1 MENKETYNP
10 EEVMELVSLYNGLI
24 RTSLYIRPTVEMIN
38 AGVRQTDAK
47 DILEYLAI
55 TPENIRTLF
64 IKDLERVLIGNFGD
78 GKRVQ
83 LIMEE
88 IKKKN

>member
-1 MENKETYNP
+1 
-10 EEVMELVSLYNGLI
+10 MELVSLYNGLI